1 MATLALGDS
10 NYGLVRSLRD
20 PSIPT
25 FTLGATPPL
34 AGKVRGT
41 QLVVYIYISLLEF
54 FEIVFK
60 PLLSPAHDVLSNYKY
75 SAGTDYEKQSEIATK
90 FTNRVSCAR
99 VNSHT
104 LFDVFYCVFNNTRN
118 NVTQQLLKQH
128 LPRHP

>member
-60 PLLSPAHDVLSNYKY
+60 PLLSPAHDVCPTINTLQERIMRNSLKLQ
-75 SAGTDYEKQSEIATK
+75 QSSPTE
-90 FTNRVSCAR
+90 
-99 VNSHT
+99 
-104 LFDVFYCVFNNTRN
+104 
-118 NVTQQLLKQH
+118 
-128 LPRHP
+128 